1 MTSRPWSKYSKGSSA
16 YLRKHPEEAKEKK
29 GQSKSGKGGSKGAE
43 GEEIGQRG
51 ADETSE
57 RGLSNEASNR

>member
-29 GQSKSGKGGSKGAE
+29 GLGKSGKGVSKGAE
-43 GEEIGQRG
+43 GEEM
-51 ADETSE
+51 DEEAKREEEEE
-57 RGLSNEASNR
+57 RKKKGRFG

>member
-43 GEEIGQRG
+43 GEEM
-51 ADETSE
+51 DEEAKREVVEE
-57 RGLSNEASNR
+57 RKKKGRFG